1 MAKAIPVHVEDDGE
15 VTTPLEDVSAD
26 TSVEVVDKPQLVPVA
41 TPAGVQP
48 SVASPFHRE
57 DF

>member
-15 VTTPLEDVSAD
+15 VTTPLENVSTD
-26 TSVEVVDKPQLVPVA
+26 TPVEVVDKPELVPVA

-48 SVASPFHRE
+48 SVASPFRRE